1 MKTCIRHMYL
11 SCRYAFI
18 RYRTKEEALRALVV
32 LERSEVDLIIPTEKN
47 ATSRPDGMRKSDSSS
62 RYNPSPCKTN
72 RTYNNRN
79 SDSDSQSS
87 GPKWGSSPYN
97 GVRNPDAP
105 SSYGDPKKSGM
116 SPESSKNSGAVSL
129 VPRIMTQN

>member
-1 MKTCIRHMYL
+1 VC
-11 SCRYAFI
+11 
-18 RYRTKEEALRALVV
+18 

-47 ATSRPDGMRKSDSSS
+47 ASSRQDGIRKPDTSS
-62 RYNPSPCKTN
+62 RYNPSPCKTY

-97 GVRNPDAP
+97 GVRNPDGP

-116 SPESSKNSGAVSL
+116 SPESRKNSGAVSL
-129 VPRIMTQN
+129 ISRIMTQN